1 MTKITFKEDQLGRLK
16 AELADDV
23 VKAML
28 ARSGL
33 KSRKRRH
40 VKKRIKRLLNNL
52 LLDMIDE
59 YDNE

>member
-1 MTKITFKEDQLGRLK
+1 MRITFKEDQLGRLK

-23 VKAML
+23 IKAML
-28 ARSGL
+28 ARDGL

-52 LLDMIDE
+52 LLAMIEE
-59 YDNE
+59 YEQD

>member
-1 MTKITFKEDQLGRLK
+1 MRITFKEDVRGRLK

-28 ARSGL
+28 ANSGL

-52 LLDMIDE
+52 LLAMIEE
-59 YDNE
+59 YEQD